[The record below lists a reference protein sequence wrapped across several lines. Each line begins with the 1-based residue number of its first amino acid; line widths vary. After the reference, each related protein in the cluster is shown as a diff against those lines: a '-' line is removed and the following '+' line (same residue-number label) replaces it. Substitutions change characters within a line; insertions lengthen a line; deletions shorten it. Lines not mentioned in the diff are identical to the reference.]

1 MKPKPGRRSIRLA
14 GYDYTLAGAY
24 FVTICTWNKEI
35 LFGDVRGDEMRLNEF
50 GRVVWDEWERT
61 EVVRSKV
68 SLDAF
73 VVMPNH
79 VHGIV
84 VIRDV
89 GGGKTPTQ
97 HTSVGAQRAATLP
110 ANLPNVKPGSLGAIV
125 RAFKSAVTRRINIMR
140 HTPGAPVWQRNY
152 YDRIIRD
159 EVELNNIRLYIES
172 NPGNWKQDEQYP
184 GNFAVD
190 V

>member
-1 MKPKPGRRSIRLA
+1 MKPRPGRSSIRLP

-24 FVTICTWNKEI
+24 FVTICSWKKEF
-35 LFGDVRGDEMRLNEF
+35 LFGHISGDEMHLNDF

-89 GGGKTPTQ
+89 GGGKTPKQQTN
-97 HTSVGAQRAATLP
+97 VGAQRAAPLH
-110 ANLPNVKPGSLGAIV
+110 
-125 RAFKSAVTRRINIMR
+125 R
-140 HTPGAPVWQRNY
+140 
-152 YDRIIRD
+152 
-159 EVELNNIRLYIES
+159 
-172 NPGNWKQDEQYP
+172 
-184 GNFAVD
+184 
-190 V
+190 